1 MATVYWSNS
10 TTFNSKANRGQV
22 RWEIFKSQNAD
33 AILELNGNQ
42 AVAKDFAT
50 FDDLKVFLKAKKGSN
65 PHSAGMTILIDGKA
79 VAFNKVERIGGRKPG
94 TVAQNLE
101 ALVALATLGDF
112 KTYEEFLKEV
122 EDDAKIQAL
131 LDKCKGISREELQ
144 TVIDIVTEEPDQ
156 GTIFI
161 NIGKNIRNS
170 TPIGSVGGYHCLSR
184 STWFGFKDK
193 IIPLVAAHI
202 GASTAG
208 DKWNPA
214 DIIFVKSDGIL
225 NQIPTD
231 NLAEANLK
239 FEELVKSGD
248 LIPVSVKQK
257 PNSIK
262 GSRGIAK
269 ELDQVNSNKPIIQF
283 LTAGQIKGIP
293 LRVNYQDS
301 KETDES
307 SIQRKVLNWVE
318 HFGIE
323 HVEKTAGLAIGD
335 IDVSSVWY
343 LANDREC
350 IAPTFGKKE
359 PPKLKEIVIS
369 LVSKAVWFK
378 FDKAFLVARTKG
390 GNIQLTADNERSGKH
405 VKDWNSVANKESLTF
420 LTESDYMAMFP
431 DAEMI

>member
-1 MATVYWSNS
+1 MTTVYWSNS

-22 RWEIFKSQNAD
+22 RWEIFKTQNPD

-42 AVAKDFAT
+42 AVAKDFTT
-50 FDDLKVFLKAKKGSN
+50 FDSLKAFLNAKKGSN
-65 PHSAGMTILIDGKA
+65 PHSAGMKILIGGKET
-79 VAFNKVERIGGRKPG
+79 AFNKIERIGGRKPG

-101 ALVALATLGDF
+101 ALVSLAALGGF
-112 KTYEEFLKEV
+112 NTYDDFLKAV
-122 EDDAKIQAL
+122 EDDSKIQAL

-161 NIGKNIRNS
+161 NVGKSIRNS
-170 TPIGSVGGYHCLSR
+170 TPIGSVGGYYVVTR
-184 STWFGFKDK
+184 GVWFSFKNK
-193 IIPLVAAHI
+193 IAELVAEHI
-202 GASTAG
+202 GASAAS

-214 DIIFVKSDGIL
+214 DIVFVKDGTVF
-225 NQIPTD
+225 NQIPTS
-231 NLAEANLK
+231 NLAETNLK

-248 LIPVSVKQK
+248 IIPVSVKQK

-269 ELDQVNSNKPIIQF
+269 ELSQVTSNKSILQF
-283 LTAGQIKGIP
+283 LTDGQIKGIP
-293 LRVNYQDS
+293 LRVNYEVS

-323 HVEKTAGLAIGD
+323 HVEKTAGLAIGE

-343 LANDREC
+343 LANDKEC
-350 IAPTFGKKE
+350 IAPTYGKKTT
-359 PPKLKEIVIS
+359 PKLKEIIVS

-405 VKDWNSVANKESLTF
+405 VKDWSQVENKDSLMY
-420 LTESDYMAMFP
+420 LTESDFLSLYPNAAM
-431 DAEMI
+431 I